1 MAQAVRQDDTRQRLL
16 EAAGEVFAAKG
27 FETATVREICS
38 KAGANLAA
46 VNYYFGDKHHLYIE
60 VVRYAHRDWEAT
72 IAASKAS
79 SHGEPSVQLQGYI
92 HGLVARLFE
101 DRSPPWRARLMMR
114 EMAEPTPG
122 CLAMLAD
129 YVRPQ
134 DEFLLGILGELLPGT
149 SAGERRMVAYSIV
162 GQCLF
167 YKIHR
172 PMIELISGEE
182 EYKTLEPARLADHIS
197 RFTLAALGCGQSFG
211 GESDGRDRNGDGR
224 RIDAAQTNH
233 GNGQS

>member
-1 MAQAVRQDDTRQRLL
+1 MAQVVRQDDTRQRLL
-16 EAAGEVFAAKG
+16 EAAGEVFAEKG

-60 VVRYAHRDWEAT
+60 VVRYAHRDWGAK
-72 IAASKAS
+72 IAAVTAS
-79 SHGEPSVQLQGYI
+79 SLSEPSERLEDYIQGF
-92 HGLVARLFE
+92 VARLF
-101 DRSPPWRARLMMR
+101 DDCSPPWRARLMMR

-122 CLAMLAD
+122 CLVMLAD
-129 YVRPQ
+129 YVRPLDDYLQ
-134 DEFLLGILGELLPGT
+134 AILEELLPEA
-149 SAGERRMVAYSIV
+149 SSGERRMVAYSIV

-167 YKIHR
+167 YKVHR

-182 EYKTLEPARLADHIS
+182 EYRTLEPARLAEHIT
-197 RFTLAALGCGQSFG
+197 RFTLAALGRGRPLGTDANGQG
-211 GESDGRDRNGDGR
+211 KGHVER
-224 RIDAAQTNH
+224 RIVAARTNH